1 MPDDDPYATVNRGG
15 LKLKG
20 AKPTGVE
27 KKKKKKKQP
36 TADSSSS
43 KALTKVLSDEDGKA
57 KDDAEE
63 ELDEEKLKDLEDR
76 GSDGKTA
83 AERAAEEMRRKRV
96 CLPYISF
103 SPALP
108 PRLAL
113 ITREKRRIKLIIFPD
128 SWNNDSY
135 PQAP

>member
-36 TADSSSS
+36 TAHSSSS
-43 KALTKVLSDEDGKA
+43 KTLTKVLSDEDGKV

-103 SPALP
+103 SPHP
-108 PRLAL
+108 P
-113 ITREKRRIKLIIFPD
+113 TTP
-128 SWNNDSY
+128 ST
-135 PQAP
+135 